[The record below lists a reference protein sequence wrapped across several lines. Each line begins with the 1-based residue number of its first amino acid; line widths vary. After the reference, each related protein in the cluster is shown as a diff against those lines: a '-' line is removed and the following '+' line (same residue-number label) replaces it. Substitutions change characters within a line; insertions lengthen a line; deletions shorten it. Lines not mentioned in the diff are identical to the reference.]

1 MHEIVDR
8 DPSIRESLDR
18 SYRSEGYAPERER
31 EIHRPPDAILV
42 SGSSGLRE
50 DTFPRVFRGRPFFQH
65 RYLDRGIDRLEI
77 IPDSAKYRARLLS
90 VEDLEYFI
98 KWLFKDGA
106 NSFATLKRCEVWKKN
121 NEISLRIEHSL
132 DLVYPDNSEEQK
144 QYKNN
149 TQEDLKDK

>member
-50 DTFPRVFRGRPFFQH
+50 DTFPRVFRGRPFFQD

-98 KWLFKDGA
+98 NWLFKWCEFFRDV
-106 NSFATLKRCEVWKKN
+106 KEVW
-121 NEISLRIEHSL
+121 SL
-132 DLVYPDNSEEQK
+132 EE
-144 QYKNN
+144 
-149 TQEDLKDK
+149 E